1 MDHAAPFR
9 SFADPTR
16 ATPPR
21 AAAADHPCLGGAGR
35 PVTLVLYPFWSWW
48 EATTGWESVGHS
60 GPADWC
66 YLATWAVL
74 LAVAWLVTLTA
85 RRRAG

>member
-1 MDHAAPFR
+1 MPR
-9 SFADPTR
+9 PSDPSP
-16 ATPPR
+16 TPPAR
-21 AAAADHPCLGGAGR
+21 RHPALRLLITIVWVMPAGL
-35 PVTLVLYPFWSWW
+35 VLTLVLYPFWSWW
-48 EATTGWESVGHS
+48 EATTGWESIGHS

-74 LAVAWLVTLTA
+74 LAVAGLVALAA